1 MVGLLLVLGSVV
13 LGTRVVAAADES
25 VLVWAAA
32 ADLPAGTTLTSADI
46 RLVGVRLDDG
56 VDRYVGTAGES
67 PAGRTLAAPIS
78 AGELLPVSA
87 LAQAAVNQRL
97 VTLPVD
103 ALHLPPGLGRGE
115 QVDIYVTPQPEEGGD
130 PALVLPAAVVSD
142 VVAEAGFAAGQ
153 TAVVVEVDAADA
165 GVVVG
170 AVRSGDVDVV
180 RLAGSS

>member
-1 MVGLLLVLGSVV
+1 MIGLLLVLGSVV

-32 ADLPAGTTLTSADI
+32 ADLPAGTTLTTADI

-67 PAGRTLAAPIS
+67 PAGRTLAVPI
-78 AGELLPVSA
+78 ATGELLPVRA
-87 LAQAAVNQRL
+87 LAQVAVSQRL

-115 QVDIYVTPQPEEGGD
+115 QVDIYVTPQSAEGADPE
-130 PALVLPAAVVSD
+130 LVLPAAVVSD

-165 GVVVG
+165 GLVVG
-170 AVRSGDVDVV
+170 AVRTGDVDVV
-180 RLAGSS
+180 RLAGAS